1 VPPLSDRLWGDGVF
15 ARWSLAVGGATT
27 TSIGAHRGTWL
38 VSIDTAFQFSPIL
51 SWCSLAVV
59 AVCVPACDVA

>member
-1 VPPLSDRLWGDGVF
+1 MPPLSDGLGGDGVF

-27 TSIGAHRGTWL
+27 TGIGAHGGTWL

-51 SWCSLAVV
+51 SCCSLAAI
-59 AVCVPACDVA
+59 AVCVSACDVA